1 METYRRPPGQFY
13 LFFRGLKLNLHTVM
27 KHQPTI
33 SIRRFFLLLL
43 ATFILPGTLAPAA
56 YLKVS
61 EMDLREHGV
70 FGFPQTEAKV
80 LCDNADLRFS
90 VWNNAQFLYAQAV
103 LWKDPDPALGKT
115 DDGRTIGDNSNLM
128 LDVDAD
134 GKATA
139 NVDRTYLLNPWPEM
153 TGMYHQICLGAGS
166 TTHIMDDTAGR
177 GAIRYIQTPEGKII
191 RVDVFVIPLAEISKH
206 VSDKIRLCYYG
217 DSPLPPITVNSG
229 GYERP
234 GKKYYS
240 YHIPCTN
247 YQEYVFTSGG
257 EFNLDS
263 VPDGRH
269 DPSLAAPRHAQPM
282 PKVGTLAPEISAKD
296 WLNQS
301 NNPTLA
307 ALRGQVVLVEF
318 WATWCGPCLE
328 CIPHLN
334 ELQKKYGRQGF
345 KIFGFT
351 EQNRPGIEKF
361 VQRTPMNYAIGLESD
376 ETFDRYGV
384 SGIPQAF
391 LVDRAGK
398 IVWEGNS
405 GDTALEGSI
414 KSALEKK

>member
-1 METYRRPPGQFY
+1 MNYPPE
-13 LFFRGLKLNLHTVM
+13 KNLC
-27 KHQPTI
+27 
-33 SIRRFFLLLL
+33 RFFLLIFAACLL
-43 ATFILPGTLAPAA
+43 AGTLAPAVD
-56 YLKVS
+56 LKVS
-61 EMDLREHGV
+61 ETELRTHGV
-70 FGFPQTEAKV
+70 FGFPQAEAKV

-103 LWKDPDPALGKT
+103 LWKDNDPALGKT

-139 NVDRTYLLNPWPEM
+139 NEDRTYLLNPWPEM
-153 TGMYHQICLGAGS
+153 TGMYYDICLGPGS

-177 GAIRYIQTPEGKII
+177 GAIRYIQTPDGKKI

-206 VSDKIRLCYYG
+206 VSEKIRLCYYG

-234 GKKYYS
+234 GKKYYGH
-240 YHIPCTN
+240 HIPYTN
-247 YQEYVFTSGG
+247 YQEYLFTSGG
-257 EFNLDS
+257 EFNLDGA
-263 VPDGRH
+263 PDGRH
-269 DPSLAAPRHAQPM
+269 DPSLAAPRHVQPM
-282 PKVGTLAPEISAKD
+282 PKAGAVAPEIAAKD

-301 NNPTLA
+301 TAPTLT
-307 ALRGQVVLVEF
+307 ALRGQAVLVEF
-318 WATWCGPCLE
+318 WATWCGPCLQ

-334 ELQKKYGRQGF
+334 ELQKKHAGQGF
-345 KIFGFT
+345 KILSFT

-361 VQRTPMNYAIGLESD
+361 IQRTPMIYAIGLESD

-398 IVWEGNS
+398 IAWEGNS
-405 GDTALEGSI
+405 GDPALEGAI
-414 KSALEKK
+414 KSALETK